1 MSELAT
7 YLADSLRLYAT
18 VLPWFLPGVVVALVL
33 GVPLS
38 RPVAR
43 ALGAPRAVAYLLAV
57 SVGAI
62 LAATLPPGA
71 GGFDRLADEHGGCH
85 LQRLWLADAHAY
97 LSVSEVSLNV
107 LLFVPLGVAL
117 ALLPRSTRA
126 RTVAIAAL
134 ALPIAIEALQVVLTP
149 LGRACESGD
158 VVDNLIGLVIGLIIG
173 GVLSLVIRLVR
184 GSTEPGPPPH

>member
-7 YLADSLRLYAT
+7 YLADSLRLYAA

-33 GVPLS
+33 GLPLS

-71 GGFDRLADEHGGCH
+71 GGFDRLAEHGGCH
-85 LQRLWLADAHAY
+85 LQRFWLADAHAY

-117 ALLPRSTRA
+117 ALLPRTTRA
-126 RTVAIAAL
+126 STVAIAAL

-149 LGRACESGD
+149 FGRACESGD
-158 VVDNLIGLVIGLIIG
+158 AVDNFIGLVIGLVIG
-173 GVLSLVIRLVR
+173 GVLSVVVRLVR
-184 GSTEPGPPPH
+184 GSTEPEPPLR